1 MLIAC
6 TGKTKRRRLLEDTD
20 IDIPT
25 DDTDDISLELEEDC
39 IPEQFPDD
47 SFKITHGDLK
57 QMRVKY
63 GYKSNGQTLLT
74 MLATEQLA
82 DFEKQIKFTD
92 EDIKMIDKAVSKTIC
107 QKWLQSWDCRKQDDC
122 IYIHYR
128 ARINKGG
135 FVHIH
140 FRTLWTKL

>member
-57 QMRVKY
+57 QMRV
-63 GYKSNGQTLLT
+63 
-74 MLATEQLA
+74 
-82 DFEKQIKFTD
+82 
-92 EDIKMIDKAVSKTIC
+92 
-107 QKWLQSWDCRKQDDC
+107 
-122 IYIHYR
+122 
-128 ARINKGG
+128 
-135 FVHIH
+135 
-140 FRTLWTKL
+140 